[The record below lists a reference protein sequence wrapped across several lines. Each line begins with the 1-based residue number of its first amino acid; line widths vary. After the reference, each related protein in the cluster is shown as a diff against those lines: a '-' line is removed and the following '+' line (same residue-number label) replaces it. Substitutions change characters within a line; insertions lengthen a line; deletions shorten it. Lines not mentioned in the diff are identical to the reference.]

1 MARDAEWIMGEW
13 DLWIEDLE
21 NSGKNFSKT
30 GKQHM
35 RKEVRKLQRKTR
47 AAARKAGIKSGMYTK
62 SIKAGKAW
70 EKNKNFGARVYSGA
84 PHAHL
89 VEEGHD
95 QVQNPPKAVGRGVI
109 PGKGIGEVIGHV
121 DGRWVFQSARESFAP
136 QFHKDTE
143 DWLDEVVDEICK

>member
-1 MARDAEWIMGEW
+1 MARDAEWIMGKW
-13 DLWIEDLE
+13 DLWIENLE
-21 NSGKNFSKT
+21 STSQNFSKS
-30 GKQHM
+30 GKAHM

-47 AAARKAGIKSGMYTK
+47 AAARKAGIKSGPYTK

-70 EKNKNFGARVYSGA
+70 GKNKNYGARVYSGA

-95 QVQNPPKAVGRGVI
+95 QVQNPPKPVGRGVI

-121 DGRWVFQSARESFAP
+121 DGKWVFQQAQKEFEP
-136 QFHKDTE
+136 QFEKDTDE
-143 DWLDEVVDEICK
+143 WLEEMIYKL